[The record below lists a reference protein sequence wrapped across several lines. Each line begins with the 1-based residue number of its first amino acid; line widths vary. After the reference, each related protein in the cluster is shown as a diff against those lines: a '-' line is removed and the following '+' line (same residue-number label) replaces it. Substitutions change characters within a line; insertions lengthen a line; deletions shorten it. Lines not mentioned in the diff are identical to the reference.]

1 MRRAI
6 VFVVLG
12 LLYTLGLGAV
22 ALLRRVHEKALQT
35 NCSNNF
41 RMLGLA
47 AIQYADDKRF
57 YPHVRGAQELDG
69 GIDTSDGPTA
79 IGRLVRRGYSDGYG
93 LTCPATPDEPPPMLG
108 PGPERPGRQ
117 PTDEEQA
124 AWTFSGV
131 AGDPDP
137 VLAETRHLSYGWT
150 RRALNSNARSS
161 RWILGDRAVLAEG
174 VDRQPDDDPLQGNH
188 HGFLMAAQ
196 ADGTVFSHKLTEP
209 EVARAAATELPDDHA
224 LGILDSM
231 TPRPKPPLRWR
242 WSGWSTPGLSLVP
255 LGLLGLLAA
264 LSLRRRE
271 PPPPPGPGVRPVRA
285 SRIRELGPE
294 ERAIIAMGQ
303 GATPPADEVT
313 LQAGQRCPVC
323 HGELEGKAEPLTA
336 CPGCRATFHAAC
348 VAPGAPCSTLGCEH
362 GRKRP

>member
-1 MRRAI
+1 MRQAI
-6 VFVVLG
+6 VFMVLA

-22 ALLRRVHEKALQT
+22 ALLRRVHERAMRSRCA
-35 NCSNNF
+35 NHF

-47 AIQYADDKRF
+47 AIQYADDKRN
-57 YPHVRGAQELDG
+57 YPHIRGAKELDG
-69 GIDTSDGPTA
+69 GVDTNDGPKA
-79 IGRLVRRGYSDGYG
+79 IGGLVRLGYADGYG
-93 LTCPATPDEPPPMLG
+93 LTCAATPDEPPPMLG
-108 PGPERPGRQ
+108 AGPERPGPA
-117 PTDEEQA
+117 PTAEERA
-124 AWTFSGV
+124 RWTFSGV
-131 AGDPDP
+131 PGDPDP
-137 VLAETRHLSYGWT
+137 ILAETRHLSYGWT
-150 RRALNSNARSS
+150 RRPLNSNSKSS
-161 RWILGDRAVLAEG
+161 RWILGDRAVLADGVERQEG
-174 VDRQPDDDPLQGNH
+174 DDPLQGNH
-188 HGFLMAAQ
+188 AGVFMTGH
-196 ADGTVFSHKLTEP
+196 ADGTVFFEPLTNP
-209 EVARAAATELPDDHA
+209 EVARAAATELPDDMA
-224 LGILDSM
+224 LGILDPM

-303 GATPPADEVT
+303 GGTPPADEVT

-362 GRKRP
+362 GRRRT